1 MTDFLAAEPLIIA
14 RLKEITSVVGLKVAS
29 TASIVGTLDITAQC
43 PALFV
48 HPGASEISAE
58 IQRGLAQAE
67 EEEWE
72 VVAAVKLI
80 PDPTNLSKTYQNQ
93 AGALLGLVSDKLV
106 GWSPSPELF
115 GAMRYAGRDKP
126 DAQPGYAEFA
136 LRFKVRRLIEAT
148 P

>member
-1 MTDFLAAEPLIIA
+1 MTDLLAAEPLIIA
-14 RLKEITSVVGLKVAS
+14 RLKEITSVAGLKVAS

-80 PDPTNLSKTYQNQ
+80 PDPSGLAKTYQSE
-93 AGALLGLVSDKLV
+93 AGALLNKVVEKLV
-106 GWSPSPELF
+106 GWAPSSDF
-115 GAMRYAGRDKP
+115 GAVRYDGRDKP
-126 DAQPGYAEFA
+126 EVMPGHAEFG
-136 LRFKVRRLIEAT
+136 LRFKVRRLIESAN
-148 P
+148 